1 LARLA
6 VVFSRFAVD
15 GPSLRAYIRA
25 AAAGGGGDEVWMRVR
40 PLGRNGVWLRPGTS
54 DADVLWDTFFHR
66 YHLPPPEASAGRGVQ
81 VVWDLGANI
90 GLTMAHMAELYPQ
103 ARVFGVELDGDNAR
117 IAERNVEPWA
127 DRCTVVP
134 GAVWVDDGEIRYHR
148 HASPSGYNVVA
159 DARPEAD
166 TAAPAR
172 SLASLFAE
180 HTPGEQVDYLKMDVE
195 GSEFELLKRNTGW
208 AAAVRTIQVEA
219 HFGYTLEECGAD
231 LRALGFE
238 VRPHAAHPASL
249 VGVRR

>member
-1 LARLA
+1 VFTRL
-6 VVFSRFAVD
+6 AVD

-25 AAAGGGGDEVWMRVR
+25 AKAGASGDEVWVRMR

-54 DADVLWDTFFHR
+54 DADVLWDTFYHR
-66 YHLPPPEASAGRGVQ
+66 YHLPPPEASADGGVK

-90 GLTMAHMAELYPQ
+90 GLTMAHMAELHPH
-103 ARVFGVELDGDNAR
+103 ARVFGVELDADNAR
-117 IAERNVEPWA
+117 LAERNVEPWA
-127 DRCTVVP
+127 ERATVVAA
-134 GAVWVDDGEIRYHR
+134 AVWVEDGEVRYHR
-148 HASPSGYNVVA
+148 HASASGYNVVA
-159 DARPEAD
+159 DERPEGD

-172 SLASLFAE
+172 SLDSLFAE

-219 HFGYTLEECGAD
+219 HFGYSLEECAAD
-231 LRALGFE
+231 LGRLGFD
-238 VRPHAAHPASL
+238 VRPHGAHPASL